1 MTDWTPH
8 NGGPRPVD
16 PETMVE
22 VLKPDGSQSIRP
34 AGGHKWS
41 AVGAYSLLQPE
52 PNWREIA
59 DELAAAAK
67 DMLTKYQPAYH
78 DCIDKGEPPCCL
90 CNAEVALT
98 TYNQAKER
106 GE

>member
-8 NGGPRPVD
+8 NGGPCPVD

-41 AVGAYSLLQPE
+41 AVGAYRIVQPE

-59 DELAAAAK
+59 DELAAALKLPSVVLDA
-67 DMLTKYQPAYH
+67 DSRAMIQQ
-78 DCIDKGEPPCCL
+78 C
-90 CNAEVALT
+90 LT